1 MHTFRLR
8 NGLSL
13 QGKSRETKGFYSGQ
27 KAIKVHTRACP
38 TTVFRIMKLFLSLS
52 RLQKQCIA
60 ACADLFFLPL
70 MLAMAVWMRFDVLNV
85 ELIKQFWILIVA
97 APLIAIPIFIR
108 LGLYRAVIR
117 FVDQKIVLVVVYG
130 VTMTVFALLALAV
143 YFQVGILSRAVF
155 AIFWIS
161 AMLYMLA
168 SRFVARAY
176 LLKLSQNQHAVRVA
190 IYGAGR
196 TGTQVAKAFRDS
208 ADFLPLFLVDD
219 KRELQGTSIAGLRV
233 YSSTELPTL
242 IATHRVQEIHLVM
255 PSIPK
260 ETKKIILN
268 RLEKLRI
275 KVRVTP
281 PIHDLL
287 NGELAIK
294 DIREIEIE
302 DLLGR
307 DSVTPDPRLLSACI
321 MDKVVMVTGA
331 GGSIGSE
338 LCRQILLQKPSQLIL
353 LEMSEFALYTI
364 EKELITIKVE
374 HALSTQIVPFLV
386 SILDAKKC
394 QKILT
399 TFKVQTV
406 YHAAAYKHV
415 PLVEHNP
422 IEGIR
427 NNVFGTLSI
436 AQGAMQAGV
445 ANFVLISTDKA
456 VRPTNVMG
464 ATKRLAELILQALT
478 EQTSTTR
485 FCMVRFGNVLG
496 SSGSVVPLFRQQIL
510 AGGPIT
516 LTHPDITRYFMTI
529 PEAAQLVLQ
538 AGSMGGGGEV
548 LVLDM
553 GEPVKILDL
562 AERMVHLSGLLLK
575 SESDDEAAIEI
586 QHVGLRPGEKLFE
599 ELLIGDNVGSTEHP
613 LILRAQESMLTWPVL
628 QAMLEKLDGLCR
640 DFNYEEIRK
649 WLVDVVKEYQPQG
662 GIDDMVYIEE
672 RNRLP
677 QQLWR
682 ECSKDMKAPWPLSP
696 TSRGRGKI
704 SRCSTFRL
712 TNE

>member
-1 MHTFRLR
+1 M
-8 NGLSL
+8 
-13 QGKSRETKGFYSGQ
+13 
-27 KAIKVHTRACP
+27 
-38 TTVFRIMKLFLSLS
+38 MKLFLSLS

-60 ACADLFFLPL
+60 ACSDLFFLPL
-70 MLAMAVWMRFDVLNV
+70 MLVMAIWMRFDVVNV
-85 ELIKQFWILIVA
+85 GLLKQFWILMVA

-143 YFQVGILSRAVF
+143 YFQIGILSRAVF
-155 AIFWIS
+155 GIFWIS
-161 AMLYMLA
+161 AVLYMLA
-168 SRFVARAY
+168 SRFLARAY
-176 LLKLSQNQHAVRVA
+176 LLQLSHNHNAIRVA

-196 TGTQVAKAFRDS
+196 TGVQVVKAFRAS
-208 ADFLPLFLVDD
+208 ADFLPLFLIDD
-219 KRELQGTSIAGLRV
+219 KEELQGTMIAGLRV
-233 YSSTELPTL
+233 YSSAELPEL
-242 IATHRVQEIHLVM
+242 IAKHRVQEIHLVM
-255 PSIPK
+255 PSIR
-260 ETKKIILN
+260 KKTQKNILN
-268 RLEKLRI
+268 RLEKLHV

-281 PIHDLL
+281 LIRDVL

-307 DSVTPDPRLLSACI
+307 DAVMPDLTLLTACI
-321 MDKVVMVTGA
+321 SDKTVMVTGA

-338 LCRQILLQKPSQLIL
+338 LCRQILLQKPTRLIL
-353 LEMSEFALYTI
+353 VEVSEFALYTI
-364 EKELITIKVE
+364 EKELVNMKTE
-374 HALSTQIVPFLV
+374 QALSTQIMPFLV
-386 SILDAKKC
+386 SVSDTEKC

-399 TFKVQTV
+399 TFQVQTV

-415 PLVEHNP
+415 PLVEQNP

-436 AQGAMQAGV
+436 ARAAMYAGV

-464 ATKRLAELILQALT
+464 ATKRLAELILQALSEST
-478 EQTSTTR
+478 TSQRATR

-496 SSGSVVPLFRQQIL
+496 SSGSVVPLFRQQIK

-538 AGSMGGGGEV
+538 AGSLGTGGDV
-548 LVLDM
+548 FVLDM

-562 AERMVHLSGLLLK
+562 AERMVHLSGLLLQ
-575 SESDDEAAIEI
+575 SESDDEKAIEI

-599 ELLIGDNVGSTEHP
+599 ELLIGDNVDGTEHP
-613 LILRAQESMLTWPVL
+613 LILRAQESMLTWPAL
-628 QAMLEKLDGLCR
+628 QIILEKLESACQHFDC
-640 DFNYEEIRK
+640 EEARK
-649 WLVDVVKEYQPQG
+649 WLLEVVKEYQPQC
-662 GIDDMVYIEE
+662 GIEDMIWSEE
-672 RNRLP
+672 GKRLRQP
-677 QQLWR
+677 VGSIRADCKLH
-682 ECSKDMKAPWPLSP
+682 
-696 TSRGRGKI
+696 
-704 SRCSTFRL
+704 
-712 TNE
+712 